1 MEQKVVVE
9 LDRYQRSAIL
19 NALNKQRNEL
29 LEQGLST
36 DLVDETLLL
45 VMDAPLKKRNLIL
58 GKSKGV
64 YTR

>member
-9 LDRYQRSAIL
+9 LDKYQRSVVIK
-19 NALNKQRNEL
+19 ALNNQRNQL

-36 DLVDETLLL
+36 DIVDEVLLHI
-45 VMDAPLKKRNLIL
+45 MDAPLKKRNLIL